1 MTGLNH
7 MSFTCSFRL
16 IVIVTLSIFCISAGD
31 LVAQPRALMLMDAD
45 TGEVLFEDSADLRLH
60 PAGLTKLM
68 SLYVAFDSVQG
79 GEVGLDELITIS
91 SLAANEPAVEL
102 GLKAGMKIKF
112 RHLLR
117 AAGVQGA
124 NDAATA
130 IAETISGSEKS
141 FVNELNVFSAELGLS
156 RSTWKNPHGLTEA
169 GHMSTARDISVLMI
183 KQKEHFPE
191 YFNLF
196 GRRSS
201 DAGLRVVAN
210 SSRRLLA
217 GIQGVEVAKY
227 GHTRAARHN
236 GVVYVTREGRS
247 LVAVV
252 FGATTTLELINDL
265 NQLIERGFEA
275 EK

>member
-1 MTGLNH
+1 
-7 MSFTCSFRL
+7 MSFTCSMRL
-16 IVIVTLSIFCISAGD
+16 FVIITLSIFCISASD
-31 LVAQPRALMLMDAD
+31 LAAQPKAYILVDAG
-45 TGEVLFEDSADLRLH
+45 TGEVLAEDSADLRLH

-68 SLYVAFDSVQG
+68 TLYAAFYAVQR
-79 GEVGLDELITIS
+79 GEVGLDDIITIS
-91 SLAANEPAVEL
+91 SHAANEPPVEL

-130 IAETISGSEKS
+130 IAETVSGSEKS
-141 FVNELNVFSAELGLS
+141 FENELNAFSAELGLS

-196 GRRSS
+196 GRRSA
-201 DAGLRVVAN
+201 DAGLRLVSN

-217 GIQGVEVAKY
+217 GIQGVEAAKY
-227 GHTRAARHN
+227 GHTRAAGHN
-236 GVVYVTREGRS
+236 GVVYVSREGRS

-252 FGATTTLELINDL
+252 FGAATTLDLIDEL
-265 NQLIERGFEA
+265 NQVIELRLEA
-275 EK
+275 EM

>member
-1 MTGLNH
+1 
-7 MSFTCSFRL
+7 MSFTCSMRL
-16 IVIVTLSIFCISAGD
+16 FVIITLSIFCISASD
-31 LVAQPRALMLMDAD
+31 LAAQPKAYILVDAD
-45 TGEVLFEDSADLRLH
+45 TGEVLAEDSADLRLH

-68 SLYVAFDSVQG
+68 TLYAAFYAVQR
-79 GEVGLDELITIS
+79 GEVGLDDIITIS
-91 SLAANEPAVEL
+91 SHAANEPPVEL

-130 IAETISGSEKS
+130 IAETVSGSEKS
-141 FVNELNVFSAELGLS
+141 FENELNAFSAELGLS

-169 GHMSTARDISVLMI
+169 GHMSTARDISVLIM
-183 KQKEHFPE
+183 KHKDSFPE

-196 GRRSS
+196 GRRSA
-201 DAGLRVVAN
+201 DAGLRMVAN

-217 GIQGVEVAKY
+217 GIQGVEAAKY

-252 FGATTTLELINDL
+252 FGATTTLKLINDL